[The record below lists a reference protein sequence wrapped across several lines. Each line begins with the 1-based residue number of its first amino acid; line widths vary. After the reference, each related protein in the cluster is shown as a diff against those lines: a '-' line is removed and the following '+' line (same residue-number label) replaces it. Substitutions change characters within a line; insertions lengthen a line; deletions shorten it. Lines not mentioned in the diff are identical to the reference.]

1 MYQLRWRQLLSVCLV
16 SVVSLGVSSE
26 AIAWESVQGVLKN
39 SDPDHS
45 DSGSPETVL
54 PGNRNPCNEN
64 PILIT
69 PRSLPLDFDSEEC
82 MAEPIDPVQTA
93 ATTPSLWFYIPD
105 QYAELYEFE
114 LTLSQNGQRL
124 DTLFLDPVCAAGL
137 MEVPITTALP
147 EGDRV
152 QWELM
157 VMVERFAG
165 RSGNPR
171 VTGDIQRSSTPTW
184 YDQLQSLEPEGWD
197 TVLTE
202 AGLGAIA
209 PQTPTTICPLEVPF

>member
-1 MYQLRWRQLLSVCLV
+1 MLSVLCSIGWLV
-16 SVVSLGVSSE
+16 PSYAGTTSSMQVINTRTKTISDLGD
-26 AIAWESVQGVLKN
+26 
-39 SDPDHS
+39 SDP
-45 DSGSPETVL
+45 PPRTL
-54 PGNRNPCNEN
+54 PGTERLPCLTEI
-64 PILIT
+64 ILIT
-69 PRSLPLDFDSEEC
+69 PRSLPLDFESEEC

-197 TVLTE
+197 TVLIE

-209 PQTPTTICPLEVPF
+209 PQSPTTVCPLEAPF